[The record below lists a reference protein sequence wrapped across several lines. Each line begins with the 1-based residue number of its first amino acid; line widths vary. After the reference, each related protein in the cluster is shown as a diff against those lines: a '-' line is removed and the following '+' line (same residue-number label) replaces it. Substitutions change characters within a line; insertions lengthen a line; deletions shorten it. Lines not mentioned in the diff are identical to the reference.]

1 MVANVSSSMQLS
13 SEQAVSEYKALV
25 TRIAHHILHRVPPNL
40 QLDDL
45 IQVGMIGLLEATD
58 NYSDKH
64 GASFET
70 YAGIRIRGAMLD
82 EVRRQDWTPRS
93 VHKKARMVSKAIQQ
107 IEHQTGRD
115 ARDSEVAAL
124 LNIDMQAYH
133 KILRDSQETRLSSMD
148 ELLQTSERVGIGSN
162 DENEPLDG
170 LSKNGFQ
177 QALSNAIAS
186 LPERECLV
194 IKAYYDEEVNLR
206 EIGVQLGVSESRIC
220 QIHSQ
225 AVLRL
230 QARMSSWVEVD

>member
-1 MVANVSSSMQLS
+1 MVANAACPAALS
-13 SEQAVSEYKALV
+13 SEQVVNDYQTLV
-25 TRIAHHILHRVPPNL
+25 TRIAQHTLHRVPPNL
-40 QLDDL
+40 QLEDL
-45 IQVGMIGLLEATD
+45 IQVGMIGLLEAV
-58 NYSDKH
+58 NNFSDEH

-107 IEHQTGRD
+107 IEHETGRD

-124 LNIDMQAYH
+124 LDIDMQEYH
-133 KILRDSQETRLSSMD
+133 KILRDNQDTRLASMD
-148 ELLQTSERVGIGSN
+148 ELLQTSDRVGITN
-162 DENEPLDG
+162 DDENEPLDG
-170 LSKNGFQ
+170 LSQNGFQ
-177 QALSNAIAS
+177 QALSDAIAS

-194 IKAYYDEEVNLR
+194 IKAYYEDEINLR
-206 EIGVQLGVSESRIC
+206 EIGAQLGVSESRVC

-230 QARMSSWVEVD
+230 KARMGTWLEDD